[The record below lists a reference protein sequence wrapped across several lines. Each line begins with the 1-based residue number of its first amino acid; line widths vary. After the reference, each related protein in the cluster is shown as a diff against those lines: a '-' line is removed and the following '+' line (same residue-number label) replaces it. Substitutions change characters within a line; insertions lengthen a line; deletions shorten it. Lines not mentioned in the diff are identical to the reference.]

1 MSPENS
7 VVNRLTQE
15 RNVLFTG
22 TAFPSAWPGGVEVE
36 WGARHDRGRGG
47 GLGGREGE
55 EGASI

>member
-1 MSPENS
+1 M
-7 VVNRLTQE
+7 NRLTQE

-36 WGARHDRGRGG
+36 WSARHDRGGGG